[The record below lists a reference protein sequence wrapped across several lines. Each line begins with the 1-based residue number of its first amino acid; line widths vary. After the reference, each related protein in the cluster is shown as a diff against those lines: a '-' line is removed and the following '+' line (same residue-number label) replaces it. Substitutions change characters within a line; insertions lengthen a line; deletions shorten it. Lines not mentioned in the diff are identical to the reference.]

1 MKKGRGRGG
10 GDRIDVW
17 PRSSAIFEALPS
29 AGADA
34 PAKGSICLLGIG
46 VSGTTGDPRRPAL
59 PCRNLACSESKG
71 ASMRCRPAV
80 SNGSKARGASQKQVA
95 AAGSCRQHLRSSTA
109 DQLPCSSRV
118 FHHSSA
124 RSASALRL
132 STTCRSQCRMSRSIS
147 RSCSR

>member
-46 VSGTTGDPRRPAL
+46 VSGTTGDPRTAMPKPGMQRKQGGVDEIS
-59 PCRNLACSESKG
+59 ACCVEW
-71 ASMRCRPAV
+71 
-80 SNGSKARGASQKQVA
+80 
-95 AAGSCRQHLRSSTA
+95 LE
-109 DQLPCSSRV
+109 
-118 FHHSSA
+118 SA
-124 RSASALRL
+124 RR
-132 STTCRSQCRMSRSIS
+132 
-147 RSCSR
+147 